1 MAEAKDNQPTPEEVE
16 EVLEQAEAVL
26 EDDQPAEGA
35 QEGAEAGSPTDAE
48 ANDELAQAKAEA
60 EAWQGKYM
68 RLHAEW
74 DNYRRRTQ
82 EQREVEKARAAAAIV
97 ENLIPVV
104 DDFERTVDYAEK
116 NGTDNL
122 LEGVVA
128 VHNKF
133 VDVLGKHGVE
143 VINPVGEAFDALE
156 AQAVAMI
163 PNTEVPDETVMDV
176 YQKGYKLGGKVI
188 RSAMV
193 TVSTGGPKRETEQ
206 SDEAAGADADGAE
219 ESAE

>member
-133 VDVLGKHGVE
+133 VDVLAKHGVE

>member
-1 MAEAKDNQPTPEEVE
+1 MADPKDNQPTPEEVE
-16 EVLEQAEAVL
+16 EVIEQAEAAL
-26 EDDQPAEGA
+26 EEEPAEGV
-35 QEGAEAGSPTDAE
+35 QEDAE
-48 ANDELAQAKAEA
+48 AALKAELEKAQAEI

-74 DNYRRRTQ
+74 DNYRRRSQ
-82 EQREVEKARAAAAIV
+82 EQQKLEKARAAEKMV
-97 ENLIPVV
+97 GDLIPVV

-133 VDVLGKHGVE
+133 VDTLKKHGVE
-143 VINPVGEAFDALE
+143 VIDPVNQAFDALE

-193 TVSTGGPKRETEQ
+193 TVSTGGPKREVEQTEE
-206 SDEAAGADADGAE
+206 EAE
-219 ESAE
+219 

>member
-1 MAEAKDNQPTPEEVE
+1 MADPKDNQPTPEEVE
-16 EVLEQAEAVL
+16 EVIEQAEAAL
-26 EDDQPAEGA
+26 EEEPAEGV
-35 QEGAEAGSPTDAE
+35 QEDAE
-48 ANDELAQAKAEA
+48 AALKAELEKAQAEI

-74 DNYRRRTQ
+74 DNYRRRSQ
-82 EQREVEKARAAAAIV
+82 EQQKIEKARAAEKMV
-97 ENLIPVV
+97 GDLIPVV

-133 VDVLGKHGVE
+133 VDTLKKHGVE
-143 VINPVGEAFDALE
+143 VIDPVNQAFDALE

-193 TVSTGGPKRETEQ
+193 TVSTGGPKREVEQTEE
-206 SDEAAGADADGAE
+206 EAE
-219 ESAE
+219 